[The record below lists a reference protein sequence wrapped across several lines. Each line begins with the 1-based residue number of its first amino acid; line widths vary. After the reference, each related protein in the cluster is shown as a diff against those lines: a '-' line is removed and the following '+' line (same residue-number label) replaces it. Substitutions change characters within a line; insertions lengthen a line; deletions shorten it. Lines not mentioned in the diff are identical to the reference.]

1 MKSASSP
8 FYHYIV
14 RRMIMAR
21 INHCAVYGHP
31 EYIRARVLHRIGIM
45 KKDHRGFYVLPPQA
59 KVAAVNAYCRE
70 QGRKDLLTSSS
81 SLGMI

>member
-31 EYIRARVLHRIGIM
+31 EYIRAVRLHRIELI
-45 KKDHRGFYVLPPQA
+45 KKDERGFFVLPPQA
-59 KVAAVNAYCRE
+59 KVAAVNA
-70 QGRKDLLTSSS
+70 GADKSLLTSAD